1 MNKLIELSPIEA
13 QLYWP
18 EAEKYLAKA
27 VKNDYDSQQLRVIKG
42 RVFAG
47 MNTLWKIDD
56 EEGATI
62 AWGTTFIYTA
72 DGNTIVAQ
80 IYVATMD
87 DLTTVTEKLGEFE
100 NWAHNKG
107 VHYIEVVGRL
117 GWSKPLRALGFEHNY
132 TSLTKEVY
140 RELH

>member
-1 MNKLIELSPIEA
+1 MNTLVELSSIEA
-13 QLYWP
+13 QLHWP
-18 EAEKYLAKA
+18 EAEEYLSQA
-27 VKNDYDSQQLRVIKG
+27 VKNDYDSTQLRIIKG

-47 MNTLWKIDD
+47 MNTLWRIDN
-56 EEGATI
+56 EEGAAI

-80 IYVATMD
+80 IYVATTD
-87 DLTTVTEKLGEFE
+87 DLNAIIEKFDEFE
-100 NWAHNKG
+100 NWAHVRG

-132 TSLTKEVY
+132 TSLTREVY